1 MLFYLTWKRIVFGS
15 QKRGLSVSRTEGA
28 EDAEATGDGLYLI
41 DMYSR
46 SLLEY

>member
-1 MLFYLTWKRIVFGS
+1 MPAHAKCCFISRGK
-15 QKRGLSVSRTEGA
+15 GLSVSRTEGA
-28 EDAEATGDGLYLI
+28 EDAEAKGDGLYLI